1 MNTRT
6 PTSIFFRTAILLI
19 AAIFLFTACSRNNAG
34 SASSSDSNTPAARI
48 AVFVPGVVSG
58 SPVYEMLAEGVTSAA
73 DDWNAAQASDGTAA
87 SWPASVTVI
96 EAGTNQ
102 AEWSGKLT
110 ALAASASYDLIVSSN
125 PSLPELIA
133 PLTEQFPNLKF
144 ILLDAELA
152 GNPAV
157 ETVQYNQYE
166 QAYLAGYAAGVA
178 TISDEL
184 SCTNPDK
191 KAALIAAQEY
201 PVMNNII
208 LPYFTKGVNDA
219 APGSTVDFRVVGN
232 WYDASKGAE
241 IARSLYNEGVD
252 VILPI
257 AGGAGQGV
265 IAAAQ
270 ELGFYITWFDDNGF
284 SKAPGYVISSTVL
297 EQKRM
302 AYEVTKDYLEG
313 NAAFG
318 TARTVGVR
326 EGYVKFVQ
334 DDPLYISTLPEK
346 DRARIDAV
354 YEDIRN
360 GNLVLGN
367 SNVVNIR

>member
-1 MNTRT
+1 MIDSTKMT
-6 PTSIFFRTAILLI
+6 KHFFSTFTAVLLI
-19 AAIFLFTACSRNNAG
+19 ACLAFSGCTSKNNR
-34 SASSSDSNTPAARI
+34 ASSVSSRKSI

-58 SPVYEMLAEGVTSAA
+58 SPVYEMLTEGVTSAVT
-73 DDWNAAQASDGTAA
+73 DWNNTRASSGDTAEGK
-87 SWPASVTVI
+87 ASVTVI

-110 ALAASASYDLIVSSN
+110 ALAASGDYDLIISSN
-125 PSLPELIA
+125 PSLPELCV
-133 PLTEQFPNLKF
+133 PLTEQFPDLKF

-152 GNPAV
+152 GNAAI
-157 ETVQYNQYE
+157 ETVQYNQWE
-166 QAYLAGYAAGVA
+166 QAYMAGYTAGVA
-178 TISDEL
+178 TVSTEL
-184 SCTNPDK
+184 QFANPDK
-191 KAALIAAQEY
+191 KVALIAAQEY
-201 PVMNNII
+201 PVMNDII
-208 LPYFTKGVNDA
+208 LPYFTKGVQAA
-219 APGSTVDFRVVGN
+219 APGASVDFRVVGN

-241 IARSLYNEGVD
+241 IARSLYDEGVD

-284 SKAPGYVISSTVL
+284 SQAPGLVISSTVM

-302 AYEVTKDYLEG
+302 ASEVTKDYLEG

-326 EGYVKFVQ
+326 EGYVQFVQ
-334 DDPLYISTLPEK
+334 DDPLYIQSLPVKE
-346 DRARIDAV
+346 RELIDAV
-354 YEDIRN
+354 YTDIKN
-360 GNLVLGN
+360 GYLVLGN
-367 SNVVNIR
+367 NNVVNIK